1 MPYSFT
7 NVASTMINLELGTTF
22 SNISLAA
29 LGISQA
35 LSWNYTIDN
44 ESWWSYFTASF
55 PSTAYSTSYLNLCNP
70 GNLVRTMN
78 WNILS
83 QMGSNSGDQVT
94 TACLDFDPTVKVVYY
109 GDVTSSELVAM
120 NISNPS
126 TPSYTFSS
134 VTYPPCAV
142 TTGFTVNEVVFLQSD
157 TGSSTYTLRVSDLS
171 TYDNLLYTISAS
183 PPAIM
188 PNSAYRDRI
197 LDTLIFEKP
206 GNAFESL
213 VCYLDRSGDN
223 FFIIDVSGT
232 ALWDFQ
238 SVVSK
243 PCPYEKFKISPE
255 RQLGNVG
262 NRQIY
267 LYYLNSGSTT
277 DDVCIIDVSY
287 TGSSFAFGYTYS
299 MIGSTGF
306 INDLDFVN
314 QYGSGGSNDYVYFI
328 DANYDVSVYNW
339 STSTRNNSISSFPT
353 GAYSVF
359 PNKIITAGDDSDRY
373 MVFQYGGTNNNYLC
387 FYNCW
392 SSNPVGG
399 WKSPNTWETSV
410 YANTIFLE
418 AAVRMDDKHLLF
430 GGDGATTGQD
440 IAMLN
445 TSAMFES
452 NVANRI
458 SSVLSSSGHTW
469 DFIKVRT
476 DTGTGLTAA
485 YLYHYFGA
493 SGAPVGTGILIWF

>member
-1 MPYSFT
+1 MAYSFT

-35 LSWNYTIDN
+35 LSWNYTSDN
-44 ESWWSYFTASF
+44 GSWWSYWTAGF
-55 PSTAYSTSYLNLCNP
+55 PSVAYSTSYLNLCDP

-78 WNILS
+78 QTILS
-83 QMGSNSGDQVT
+83 QMGSNSSDQVT

-171 TYDNLLYTISAS
+171 TYNNLLYTISTS

-188 PNSAYRDRI
+188 PNSAYRNRI
-197 LDTLIFEKP
+197 LDTLIFETAP
-206 GNAFESL
+206 NTFESL

-223 FFIIDVSGT
+223 FFIIDSSGT
-232 ALWDFQ
+232 ALWDYT
-238 SVVSK
+238 SITAKSL
-243 PCPYEKFKISPE
+243 PYLKFKISPE
-255 RQLGNVG
+255 RSPGNLG

-267 LYYLNSGSTT
+267 LYYQKSGSVTN
-277 DDVCIIDVSY
+277 DVFIIDVSY
-287 TGSSFAFGYTYS
+287 SSGFGFSYIDEN
-299 MIGSTGF
+299 IGSTGF

-339 STSTRNNSISSFPT
+339 STSAINNSISSFPPAWIT
-353 GAYSVF
+353 AYAS

-373 MVFQYGGTNNNYLC
+373 MVFEGNGKNNSWLC

-392 SSNPVGG
+392 GSNPVGG
-399 WKSPNTWETSV
+399 WKSPNQWFTASYT
-410 YANTIFLE
+410 NTIFLE

-430 GGDGATTGQD
+430 GGDATNQD

-458 SSVLSSSGHTW
+458 TNVLSSAGHSW

-485 YLYHYFGA
+485 YLYHYYGG
-493 SGAPVGTGILIWF
+493 SGSPVGTGIIIWF